1 MNRLR
6 MLSAR
11 LLALFRKRR
20 SDEDLEAEIRAHLEA
35 LTQEN
40 IRRGMPAAEARH
52 AAHREFGGVEQMK
65 EAHRDLRGLPFLETL
80 WQDLRFGARLL
91 RKDAA
96 LALVI
101 IAILAVGIG
110 AGTSIYSL
118 IDACL
123 VRSITYPVVDR
134 WVAVHAYLPG
144 QKTFVNYM
152 SVPEMLEVQQ
162 LHELFEDVG
171 AIHGDGFTLTQG
183 QYPERV
189 AGTWVSANAI
199 TMTGVTPVLGRVFRQ
214 DEDRPG
220 GPRVVV
226 LSYELWQRRFAGDR
240 NVLGRVM
247 QLNDIDYTIIGVM
260 PHYYGLWGG
269 ELWVPVQLDL
279 GNSDRSDRRN
289 WIIAVL
295 RKGVTEAQANARL
308 HALSKQLEQ
317 QYGIATPEY
326 RDWDLSVWNIREAI
340 NGAVKPALLVLAGAV
355 GLLILVVC
363 ANVAVLLLARA
374 TSRLKEVALRTA
386 LGAGRARLL
395 RQMLTE
401 SLLLAF
407 TGAVAGICVSIAS
420 LPLLVHLI
428 PSEYL
433 NTEPELVRVDHDAVA
448 VACAIAAFMGILFGI
463 VPALQVSKQDFV
475 ETLKQGGSKIGG
487 SRFGR
492 FARNALITV
501 EIALSLVV
509 LAAAVLMAQSY
520 RRLEGIDL
528 GFRAD
533 HLLTFELSLPD
544 TRYGRA
550 DQISNFFSRALQELR
565 SAPGVTSAAAASG
578 RMMGERTTDLFSRDF
593 SIEGRPSEDAR
604 AAENAVFRVIS
615 PDYFQTIG
623 ARILQGRSFSE
634 QDGRDAPPSAIINQ
648 TLARQYWPA
657 GDAVGH
663 RIRLGRQYGRREA
676 FSGSDAEERSLTI
689 IGVVSDVRQVRVIDA
704 PIRQEF
710 YVPLAQQTNPPRIMN
725 VLVRSTMEPSAL
737 TDSARAA
744 IRKVDAEQPI
754 YAVTTMDRLV
764 ADSFGPN
771 RLTLF
776 LLIFLSAIVL
786 LLACTGLYAALS
798 YSVGQRRREI
808 GIRMAIGA
816 KSYDVLRLIVSE
828 GAYLALSGVALGL
841 LAAVALTR
849 LMQSLLYQVTA
860 SDPMTLFGVALT
872 LAAVAVIASYI
883 PARRAARVDPTAVL
897 RSE

>member
-1 MNRLR
+1 MISRLVDVF
-6 MLSAR
+6 SKQ
-11 LLALFRKRR
+11 KRER
-20 SDEDLEAEIRAHLEA
+20 ELGAELREHLDA
-35 LTQEN
+35 LTADH
-40 IRRGMPAAEARH
+40 IRRGMSPEEARY
-52 AAHREFGGVEQMK
+52 AARRDFGGVEQAK
-65 EAHRDLRGLPFLETL
+65 EAYREQRGLPFLETL
-80 WQDLRFGARLL
+80 WQDLRFAARLL

-101 IAILAVGIG
+101 IAILAIGIG

-144 QKTFVNYM
+144 QKSFVNYM
-152 SVPEMLEVQQ
+152 STPEMLEVKQ

-171 AIHGDGFTLTQG
+171 SIHGDGFTLTEG

-199 TMTGVTPVLGRVFRQ
+199 TMTHVAPILGRVFRE

-240 NVLGRVM
+240 NILGRVM
-247 QLNDIDYTIIGVM
+247 QLNDLDYTIIGVM
-260 PHYYGLWGG
+260 PRYYGLWGG
-269 ELWVPVQLDL
+269 ELWIPVQLDL

-295 RKGVTEAQANARL
+295 RKGITEAQANARL

-317 QYGIATPEY
+317 QYALTTPEY
-326 RDWDLSVWNIREAI
+326 RDWDLSVWNIREAV

-386 LGAGRARLL
+386 LGAARARLL

-407 TGAVAGICVSIAS
+407 TGAVAGICVSIAC

-433 NTEPELVRVDHDAVA
+433 NNAPELVRVDRNAIA
-448 VACAIAAFMGILFGI
+448 VACAIAAFMGILCGI
-463 VPALQVSKQDFV
+463 VPALQISNQDFV

-533 HLLTFELSLPD
+533 HLLTFQLSLPD

-550 DQISNFFSRALQELR
+550 DQITNFFSRALQELR
-565 SAPGVTSAAAASG
+565 SAPGVTSVAAASG
-578 RMMGERTTDLFSRDF
+578 RTMGERTSDLLSRGF

-604 AAENAVFRVIS
+604 AAENAVFRVVS
-615 PDYFQTIG
+615 PDYFQTMG
-623 ARILQGRSFSE
+623 ARILQGRSFSG
-634 QDGRDAPPSAIINQ
+634 QDGRVAPLSTIINQ
-648 TLARQYWPA
+648 TLARQFWPA

-676 FSGSDAEERSLTI
+676 FSGSDADEPSLMI
-689 IGVVSDVRQVRVIDA
+689 VGVVSDMRQVRAIDA
-704 PIRQEF
+704 SVRNEL

-725 VLVRSTMEPSAL
+725 VLLRSTIEPSSLA
-737 TDSARAA
+737 DSARAA

-754 YAVTTMDRLV
+754 YSVTTMDQLV
-764 ADSFGPN
+764 ADSFGPK

-776 LLIFLSAIVL
+776 LLAFLSTIVL
-786 LLACTGLYAALS
+786 LLACAGLYAALS
-798 YSVGQRRREI
+798 YSVGQRHREI
-808 GIRMAIGA
+808 GIRMAVGA
-816 KSYDVLRLIVSE
+816 KSNDILRLVVLE
-828 GAYLALSGVALGL
+828 GAHLAIAGIAIGL
-841 LAAVALTR
+841 LVAVALTR
-849 LMQSLLYQVTA
+849 LMQTLLYEVSA
-860 SDPMTLFGVALT
+860 SDPVALT
-872 LAAVAVIASYI
+872 AAAAVLVTVAVLASYI
-883 PARRAARVDPTAVL
+883 PARRATQVDPTTVL

>member
-1 MNRLR
+1 MSLLH
-6 MLSAR
+6 MLGSR
-11 LLALFRKRR
+11 LLALFRKSS
-20 SDEDLEAEIRAHLEA
+20 SDEELEAEIRAHLEA

-40 IRRGMPAAEARH
+40 IRRGMTLDAASH
-52 AAHREFGGVEQMK
+52 AARREFGGLEQTK
-65 EAHRDLRGLPFLETL
+65 ETYRAQRGLPFLETL

-91 RKDAA
+91 RKEAA

-144 QKTFVNYM
+144 QKSFVNYM
-152 SVPEMLEVQQ
+152 SVPEMLEVKQ

-171 AIHGDGFTLTQG
+171 SIHGDGFTLTEG

-199 TMTGVTPVLGRVFRQ
+199 TMTHVAPILGRVFRE

-240 NVLGRVM
+240 NILGRVM
-247 QLNDIDYTIIGVM
+247 RLNDLDYTIIGVM

-269 ELWVPVQLDL
+269 ELWIPVQLDL
-279 GNSDRSDRRN
+279 GNSNRSDRRN

-317 QYGIATPEY
+317 QYGITTPEY

-407 TGAVAGICVSIAS
+407 TGAAAGICISIAC

-433 NTEPELVRVDHDAVA
+433 NNAPELVRVDRNAIA
-448 VACAIAAFMGILFGI
+448 VACGIAAFMGILFGI
-463 VPALQVSKQDFV
+463 VPALQISKQDFV
-475 ETLKQGGSKIGG
+475 ETLKQAGSKIGG

-492 FARNALITV
+492 LTRNALITV

-520 RRLEGIDL
+520 RHLEGIDL

-533 HLLTFELSLPD
+533 HLLTFQVSLPD
-544 TRYGRA
+544 TRYGLA
-550 DQISNFFSRALQELR
+550 DQITNFFSRALQEIR
-565 SAPGVTSAAAASG
+565 SAPGVVSAAAASG
-578 RMMGERTTDLFSRDF
+578 RPMGERTSDLLSRDF

-604 AAENAVFRVIS
+604 AAENAVFRIIS
-615 PDYFQTIG
+615 PDYFQTMG
-623 ARILQGRSFSE
+623 ARIVQGGSFSE
-634 QDGRDAPPSAIINQ
+634 QDGREAPLSAIINQ
-648 TLARQYWPA
+648 VLARQYWPA

-676 FSGSDAEERSLTI
+676 FSGSDVDEPSLMI
-689 IGVVSDVRQVRVIDA
+689 VGVVSDVRQVRLIDA
-704 PIRQEF
+704 PIRQEV
-710 YVPLAQQTNPPRIMN
+710 YVPLAQQTNPPRVMN
-725 VLVRSTMEPSAL
+725 VLVRSTMEPSSLA
-737 TDSARAA
+737 DSARAA

-754 YAVTTMDRLV
+754 YGVTTMDQLV
-764 ADSFGPN
+764 ADSFGPK

-776 LLIFLSAIVL
+776 LLVFLSAIVL

-808 GIRMAIGA
+808 GIRMAVGA
-816 KSYDVLRLIVSE
+816 KSRDILRLIVSE
-828 GAYLALSGVALGL
+828 GAFLAVRGVALGL

-849 LMQSLLYQVTA
+849 LMQTLLYQVAA
-860 SDPMTLFGVALT
+860 SDPLTLFGVALI
-872 LAAVAVIASYI
+872 LVAVAMVASYL